1 MGLSAPD
8 ATVAAAKA
16 SVTSPAFPAS
26 SAANAAA
33 PLAPQPEIQP
43 PQALPRPRGR
53 PRLINAAVDAQL
65 REIMRDRGTRNA
77 RMIRERLARPPYS
90 RLLSYEVV
98 RRRVKQLA
106 EEVPSPDPTALSTS
120 FDAEG
125 AGHEQLEE
133 GNGEAEPQT
142 VPTVA
147 ERSQSTQE
155 RRQKSKKKSSSAQA
169 RDLDMLAETVSYVV
183 EPSTPSADDGEVV
196 VEVSGAPKEVGGA
209 LQAEE
214 TAPGLKRGVEPV
226 ETPVKTSKRVKR
238 AEYSEETRAQCVHR
252 HQTDGASYAVIA
264 KELGMPHD
272 SVRAIVRKAKRT
284 GSVSSAP
291 RSGRPRKTSSLVDKV
306 ILQAV
311 KNNECCSAKAIQEE
325 LDRVFQVKVSSETIR
340 RRVLAHTK
348 QRLLVISGGAESES
362 EKESNAGTERSRD
375 EAPVP
380 VLLPAPD
387 VAGARPEGGSF
398 QQLLHEEEHSTTTS
412 IPGVEA
418 QLTATEAQVVA
429 EASPLSTGVGAQE
442 EQSLSCS
449 LAATQRQKRGGYSLA
464 LREQCVTLHAQGHG
478 YRRIGKTLSMP
489 HTTVRAIV
497 EKAQRTG
504 SVLPAPRSGR
514 PRKTDEIV
522 DKVIL
527 QAVKTNQKSSAR
539 MIQEQL
545 LEVYDV
551 RVSCETIR
559 RRVKDHSRQSLA
571 RTGVTT
577 PADATA
583 TAEQQQRPMG
593 PEELLAIAVA
603 EPASLPTTC

>member
-1 MGLSAPD
+1 
-8 ATVAAAKA
+8 
-16 SVTSPAFPAS
+16 
-26 SAANAAA
+26 
-33 PLAPQPEIQP
+33 
-43 PQALPRPRGR
+43 
-53 PRLINAAVDAQL
+53 
-65 REIMRDRGTRNA
+65 
-77 RMIRERLARPPYS
+77 MIRERLARPPYS

-106 EEVPSPDPTALSTS
+106 EEVSSSDPTALSTS
-120 FDAEG
+120 FDTED
-125 AGHEQLEE
+125 AGQEQSDEV
-133 GNGEAEPQT
+133 GGEAELQT
-142 VPTVA
+142 VPTVV
-147 ERSQSTQE
+147 EPSRSTQK
-155 RRQKSKKKSSSAQA
+155 RSQKSKKKSSSAQA

-183 EPSTPSADDGEVV
+183 EPSPSSADEEGDV
-196 VEVSGAPKEVGGA
+196 VEVSEAPKEVASA
-209 LQAEE
+209 LPAEE
-214 TAPGLKRGVEPV
+214 TAQGFKRGVELV
-226 ETPVKTSKRVKR
+226 ATPVKTSKRVKR
-238 AEYSEETRAQCVHR
+238 AEYSEETRAHCVHR

-264 KELGMPHD
+264 RELGMPHD

-291 RSGRPRKTSSLVDKV
+291 RSGRPRKTSNLVDKV

-311 KNNECCSAKAIQEE
+311 KNSECCSAKAIQEE

-348 QRLLVISGGAESES
+348 QRLLAISGGASES
-362 EKESNAGTERSRD
+362 EKEISAGTERSRD
-375 EAPVP
+375 EVPVP
-380 VLLPAPD
+380 ALLPVPD

-398 QQLLHEEEHSTTTS
+398 QQLLHEGEHSTPAST
-412 IPGVEA
+412 PGVDS
-418 QLTATEAQVVA
+418 QLTATEVQIVA
-429 EASPLSTGVGAQE
+429 EASGSGESALSTAVEAQG

-464 LREQCVTLHAQGHG
+464 LREQCVTLHVQGHG

-497 EKAQRTG
+497 EKVQRTG

-571 RTGVTT
+571 RTGATT

-583 TAEQQQRPMG
+583 TAEQQQRPMDE
-593 PEELLAIAVA
+593 EELLAIAVA